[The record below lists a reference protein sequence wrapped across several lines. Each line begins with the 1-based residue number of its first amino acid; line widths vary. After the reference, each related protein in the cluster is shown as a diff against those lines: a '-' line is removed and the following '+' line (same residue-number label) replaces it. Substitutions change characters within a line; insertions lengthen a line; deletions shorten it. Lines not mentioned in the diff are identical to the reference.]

1 MANSRK
7 TRVWQLKIGELRR
20 QFERV
25 EVEGAEGILAW
36 KNLKKTERIFLN
48 SRFEEQGY
56 RIRNKLKLR
65 AA

>member
-48 SRFEEQGY
+48 SRFEEQH
-56 RIRNKLKLR
+56 I
-65 AA
+65 